1 MLFLYYIKMINSFV
15 LRLIVCSL
23 FFLLLLQ
30 SCDFSTHLEL
40 KEQSQ
45 EGRIHLTFTL
55 RNEKATDKANF
66 TKSENVLKSNPT
78 INTDGLFFEDRVREL
93 VVYIYDSQTGEMP
106 ELGFRAYGGL
116 PINKAVSFVVD
127 FPQGTYD
134 FYFIAN
140 MPTTGENASS
150 SLGSREVADN
160 YLKQLRT
167 LPPKLFTGPKGDAE
181 GDELF
186 PMARVYKNQV
196 IKINPGSNIGTS
208 ERNPIPFRPINENGI
223 AEDYVLLNRAIA
235 KIDAT
240 INVSSSTT
248 IQSVKLINGVKEY
261 SLQTADE
268 KSDALNEMNNVF
280 KELTDRYLLYTPE
293 IIQPAGLK
301 WNEDLPGAHINYL
314 EIRTKT
320 GDTENTY
327 NVPIA
332 SNYTIADGNYMEF
345 VKGKKA
351 IFDIRRNDYYSLKIS
366 LNEHLIDVHLEILPF
381 EEVDIT
387 GEAYPSIVNVEKRMM
402 ILDENGVGTLHFS
415 FVSHDVDASDYMKF
429 VGVSEEPEGEFYGE
443 DVVELIE
450 LTEGYFRLKLDFS
463 EYLVP
468 HPMFLHFK
476 NTKMTSGLS
485 DILIPIFVEEAM

>member
-1 MLFLYYIKMINSFV
+1 MLFLYYIKMIYSFV

-23 FFLLLLQ
+23 FFLLPLQ
-30 SCDFSTHLEL
+30 SCDFSTHLEI
-40 KEQSQ
+40 KEQPQGS
-45 EGRIHLTFTL
+45 RIHLTLTL
-55 RNEKATDKANF
+55 GNERATNKANF
-66 TKSENVLKSNPT
+66 TKSENALKSNPT
-78 INTDGLFFEDRVREL
+78 INTDGVFFEDRVREL

-106 ELGFRAYGGL
+106 EFGFRAYGGL

-140 MPTTGENASS
+140 MPTAGENASS
-150 SLGSREVADN
+150 SLGSREAADN

-167 LPPKLFTGPKGDAE
+167 LPPELFTGPKGDAE
-181 GDELF
+181 GYELF
-186 PMARVYKNQV
+186 PMARVYRNQV
-196 IKINPGSNIGTS
+196 IKLNTGSNIGTS

-248 IQSVKLINGVKEY
+248 IQSVKLINGVNEY

-268 KSDALNEMNNVF
+268 ESVTLNKNNNVF
-280 KELTDRYLLYTPE
+280 RKLTDRYLLYTPE

-301 WNEDLPGAHINYL
+301 WNEALPGNHINYI
-314 EIRTKT
+314 EIHTKT
-320 GDTENTY
+320 GDAENTY
-327 NVPIA
+327 KVPLA
-332 SNYTIADGNYMEF
+332 SNYTTTDGNYMEF
-345 VKGKKA
+345 VKGDKA
-351 IFDIRRNDYYSLKIS
+351 IFDIIRNDNYSLKIS

-387 GEAYPSIVNVEKRMM
+387 GETYPSIVNVEKRTMF
-402 ILDENGVGTLHFS
+402 LDEDGIGTLHFS
-415 FVSHDVDASDYMKF
+415 FVSHDVDASGYMEF
-429 VGVSEEPEGEFYGE
+429 VGVSEELEGELYGE

-450 LTEGYFRLKLDFS
+450 LTKGYFRLKLDCC
-463 EYLVP
+463 EEGVP
-468 HPMFLHFK
+468 HPRVLHCK
-476 NTKMTSGLS
+476 NTKMTSGLWEIS
-485 DILIPIFVEEAM
+485 IPIFVEEAM